1 MARRTNERTHMTKFF
16 SLHNAKE
23 IHLAPNT
30 KILPASEFSSLHSAQ
45 EIVEIAQKDAEEYQ
59 QKITQESEK
68 IKEEAFQQGFQEGLD
83 SLNKHIL
90 TLDHELQA
98 LRHDI
103 QKKILPLAI
112 SAARKILGEELKL
125 HPDRIV
131 DIILNSLKPVTQHRK
146 IVIYVNRADLA
157 IIEENRPRIRK
168 IFEHLE
174 NLSIQEREDIEM
186 GGCMIE
192 TEAGI
197 INAQLENQWR
207 ALETAFESFKGNF
220 L

>member
-1 MARRTNERTHMTKFF
+1 MTKFF
-16 SLHNAKE
+16 SLHNTKE
-23 IHLAPNT
+23 IHIAPGT
-30 KILPASEFSSLHSAQ
+30 KVIPANEFSELKTAE
-45 EIVEIAQKDAEEYQ
+45 EIVELAKQDAEIFKEQ
-59 QKITQESEK
+59 LEQEAK
-68 IKEEAFQQGFQEGLD
+68 QIKDDAFSQGFQEGLI

-90 TLDHELQA
+90 SLDNELKTL
-98 LRHDI
+98 RSDI
-103 QKKILPLAI
+103 QKKILPLAL
-112 SAARKILGEELKL
+112 SAARKILGEELKM

-131 DIILNSLKPVTQHRK
+131 DIVLSSLKPVTQHRR
-146 IVIYVNRADLA
+146 IVIYVNRADLQM
-157 IIEENRPRIRK
+157 IEENRPKIRN
-168 IFEHLE
+168 IFEHLD
-174 NLSIQEREDIEM
+174 NLSIQERDDIEP